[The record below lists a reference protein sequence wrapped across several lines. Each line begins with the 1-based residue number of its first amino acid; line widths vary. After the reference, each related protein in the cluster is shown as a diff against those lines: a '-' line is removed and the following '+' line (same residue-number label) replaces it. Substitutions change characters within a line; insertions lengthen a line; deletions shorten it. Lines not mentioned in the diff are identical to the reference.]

1 MPTQYNN
8 IGQKE
13 GEENK
18 NFERVLKFYQSIT
31 SGKNPDWRGGRNV
44 SAKPTNYIPCEAT
57 ISSPLLPEF
66 EWMER
71 DNSRSKFAV
80 EHVPREFT
88 GILDARLSPF
98 VDTNV
103 SVEYYDEY
111 ICIKYLDTLFKLRM

>member
-1 MPTQYNN
+1 
-8 IGQKE
+8 
-13 GEENK
+13 
-18 NFERVLKFYQSIT
+18 
-31 SGKNPDWRGGRNV
+31 
-44 SAKPTNYIPCEAT
+44 
-57 ISSPLLPEF
+57 
-66 EWMER
+66 MER

-111 ICIKYLDTLFKLRM
+111 IYICIKYLDTVAHFLNYVRRRDGNFI